1 MAGHATNVMLWT
13 EADVLVYNY
22 PTYTATLPG
31 ADVPT
36 DTDDP
41 FEISPTKWS
50 YLGLLVG
57 DTGIEQNR
65 EWTEKDIPAWGYGT
79 IKIARKDFKLT
90 TKVSALEDNLVV
102 QSILWPDSSSSVLKV
117 PHPPSR
123 FIAFEKRSAEGEV
136 NRLIST
142 MPADLWSG
150 TIKDAEGDANLKE
163 IMVRIFANTSEELY
177 RVQSSLAL
185 TS

>member
-22 PTYTATLPG
+22 PTFTATLPG
-31 ADVPT
+31 GDIPD

-41 FEISPTKWS
+41 FVISPTKWS
-50 YLGLLVG
+50 YLGMLVG
-57 DTGIEQNR
+57 DAGIEQDR

-102 QSILWPDSSSSVLKV
+102 QSILWPDSSASLLKV
-117 PHPPSR
+117 PHPSSR
-123 FIAFEKRSAEGEV
+123 FIAFEKRSAEGDV

-142 MPADLWSG
+142 MPADMWVPN
-150 TIKDAEGDANLKE
+150 IKDVEGDANTKE
-163 IMVRIFANTSEELY
+163 ITVRIFPNSSEELY
-177 RVQSSLAL
+177 MVQSSLAL